1 MIYIDFL
8 WKPSAQKK
16 EEKTATPV
24 NPPPPPKKT
33 PKKPQQLC
41 SLTLDGIYNYECFA
55 IMK

>member
-24 NPPPPPKKT
+24 KKPPKKQKNQ
-33 PKKPQQLC
+33 KKPQQFC

-55 IMK
+55 IKK

>member
-16 EEKTATPV
+16 KK
-24 NPPPPPKKT
+24 KKT
-33 PKKPQQLC
+33 QQLC

-55 IMK
+55 IKK